1 MPAVLI
7 PYSLRNL
14 SLTVITDVRQGQLF
28 LGVTFR
34 LTRQHTTCAGCL
46 SDHNHSVCVLCLFAE
61 PAVPTLLS
69 VANSTNTNPNNG
81 KKATAKTTAVKA
93 ALRFGYPLSPVTYQ
107 YHTIPGPIEKDPTSC
122 CGWRTRHLFDPKRR
136 DTQQQQQ
143 QQQAAV
149 ATTVVATV
157 VVRIVAAQ
165 RTACVPR
172 KATHSSFGYPPGCYQ
187 EKKTST
193 SFATAAVTYQAH
205 VARTYSVYRLVPGS
219 R

>member
-1 MPAVLI
+1 MPSRSAGRPLT
-7 PYSLRNL
+7 SLARQL
-14 SLTVITDVRQGQLF
+14 SEHQP
-28 LGVTFR
+28 
-34 LTRQHTTCAGCL
+34 
-46 SDHNHSVCVLCLFAE
+46 HNS
-61 PAVPTLLS
+61 
-69 VANSTNTNPNNG
+69 NNTA
-81 KKATAKTTAVKA
+81 KKAAAKMAARKEKA
-93 ALRFGYPLSPVTYQ
+93 AASRFGYSLSPVTYQ

-149 ATTVVATV
+149 ATTAVATV